1 MEHNKET
8 SGSDELVEKV
18 DEVQT
23 DTHIESVD
31 KLDGEYSGEF
41 ITSEKLSVKGAAEDP
56 VGSVAPG
63 EEGEL
68 SPKEEYNVAAQTIEF
83 AAKDLE
89 ISHTVHS
96 VRNSTYSK
104 DRKGT
109 RNAAYEKLGR
119 VLAEC
124 YGLELRES
132 SDKGITTFTFVG
144 K

>member
-1 MEHNKET
+1 MSEELKNQELT
-8 SGSDELVEKV
+8 SKDSTLPA
-18 DEVQT
+18 
-23 DTHIESVD
+23 
-31 KLDGEYSGEF
+31 DGIAALG
-41 ITSEKLSVKGAAEDP
+41 TSNPTEKLEVTGFIADPVP

-104 DRKGT
+104 DGKGT

>member
-8 SGSDELVEKV
+8 SGSDELVGQQPE
-18 DEVQT
+18 ENLGLGT
-23 DTHIESVD
+23 S
-31 KLDGEYSGEF
+31 LN
-41 ITSEKLSVKGAAEDP
+41 ITEKLEVNGAIAYP

-68 SPKEEYNVAAQTIEF
+68 SPKEEYDNAVQTIEDT
-83 AAKDLE
+83 AKDLE

-96 VRNSTYSK
+96 VKNSTYSK

-132 SDKGITTFTFVG
+132 SDKRITTFTFVG

>member
-1 MEHNKET
+1 MSEELKNQELT
-8 SGSDELVEKV
+8 SKDSTVYVDGSAGLG
-18 DEVQT
+18 
-23 DTHIESVD
+23 IEG
-31 KLDGEYSGEF
+31 LG
-41 ITSEKLSVKGAAEDP
+41 TSNPTEKLEVTGFIEDP

-68 SPKEEYNVAAQTIEF
+68 SPKEVYNNAAQTIEA

-89 ISHTVHS
+89 ISHTVHT

-104 DRKGT
+104 DRRGT
-109 RNAAYEKLGR
+109 KNAAYEKLGR